1 MAKNFSPSLAI
12 GRILLPEVDLFGQHW
27 TAKDF
32 IVWLAKQSRKK
43 KEVFVRDVLDHYG
56 LTSSEFYFVIQ
67 VMVIM
72 LLVKYGCTD
81 DDVFQNCIV
90 KILDVVRHFDF
101 AKGKLTSF
109 IHCIVKDRI
118 TLARYHN
125 RRGHSILV
133 PLSESFLDDEEEDSP
148 GSSSDDI
155 TSLIDFASQMRL
167 HRSQEDLCRILSNDT
182 IYRRVWNWR
191 TAASQL

>member
-1 MAKNFSPSLAI
+1 MVKNFSPNLAI
-12 GRILLPEVDLFGQHW
+12 DRILLPEVDLFGQHW

-32 IVWLAKQSRKK
+32 IAWLARQSRKK
-43 KEVFVRDVLDHYG
+43 KEAFIRDVLDHYG

-90 KILDVVRHFDF
+90 KILDVVKHFDF
-101 AKGKLTSF
+101 TRGKLTSF

-118 TLARYHN
+118 TLARYHD
-125 RRGHSILV
+125 RRSYSILV
-133 PLSESFLDDEEEDSP
+133 PLSEPFLDDEEEDS
-148 GSSSDDI
+148 SSSFPDNI
-155 TSLIDFASQMRL
+155 TSLVDFASQMKL
-167 HRSQEDLCRILSNDT
+167 HRSQEDLCRILGGDT
-182 IYRRVWNWR
+182 IYRRVWSWK
-191 TAASQL
+191 TAAGQL